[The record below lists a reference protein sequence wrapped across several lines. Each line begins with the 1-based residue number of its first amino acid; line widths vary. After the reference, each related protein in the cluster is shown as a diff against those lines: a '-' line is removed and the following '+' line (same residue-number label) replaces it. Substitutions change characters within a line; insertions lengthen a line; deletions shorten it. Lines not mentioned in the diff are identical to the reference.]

1 METNKGVKA
10 PEKLPAEGKQESR
23 AWTIIAS
30 VLSVLFLLFAL
41 VVTVSVFTSR
51 ATGYPKLFGYSFL
64 SVQSDSMEP
73 TFKKGDLL
81 VSKAATPES
90 SVNCKVDDII
100 TFTMI
105 EENSGETMINTH
117 RVIDVEHTANGYT
130 YYITQGDK
138 NKTINESVTER
149 VPSYNVL
156 GTWTGKK
163 LNGFGKVLDFL
174 RQPMGFGLCVLL
186 PIAIFFLYYLIDFIK
201 KFSAYKAEVAAEEA
215 ATAAEAA
222 AKAAKEAELSDEEKR
237 RIAEEYLKQM
247 QEKASEKKEE

>member
-1 METNKGVKA
+1 MRIKCN
-10 PEKLPAEGKQESR
+10 
-23 AWTIIAS
+23 
-30 VLSVLFLLFAL
+30 
-41 VVTVSVFTSR
+41 
-51 ATGYPKLFGYSFL
+51 
-64 SVQSDSMEP
+64 
-73 TFKKGDLL
+73 
-81 VSKAATPES
+81 
-90 SVNCKVDDII
+90 DI
-100 TFTMI
+100 
-105 EENSGETMINTH
+105 INTH
-117 RVIDVEHTANGYT
+117 RVIEVEHTANGYT

-163 LNGFGKVLDFL
+163 LNGMGKVLDFL

-215 ATAAEAA
+215 AAAAESA

>member
-1 METNKGVKA
+1 MEKKKGKDT
-10 PEKLPAEGKQESR
+10 PEKLPKEVKQESR
-23 AWTIIAS
+23 TRTVIAT
-30 VLSVLFLLFAL
+30 VLSILFLLFAMAIT
-41 VVTVSVFTSR
+41 VTVFTSR
-51 ATGYPKLFGYSFL
+51 ATGYPRLFGYSFL

-81 VSKAATPES
+81 ISKSATAES
-90 SVNCKVDDII
+90 ALECKVDDII
-100 TFTMI
+100 TFTML
-105 EENSGETMINTH
+105 EESSGATIINTH
-117 RVIDVEHTANGYT
+117 RIIEVEHTSNGYT

-149 VPSYNVL
+149 VASAYVL
-156 GTWTGKK
+156 GTWTGHK
-163 LNGFGKVLDFL
+163 LNGVGKVLDFL
-174 RQPMGFGLCVLL
+174 QSPMGFGLCVLL

-215 ATAAEAA
+215 AAAAEAA

-237 RIAEEYLKQM
+237 RIAEEYIKQM